1 MPDTQPD
8 PTPAPRPTLDVR
20 NLIFMTLSPVIAI
33 PGTIWYTYEN
43 GFEWWMPALFLV
55 LYSLVGLS
63 VTAGYHR
70 CFSHRSYECAWIV
83 QVFYAIFGAM
93 SFQNSALWWSAG
105 HRRHHR
111 HVDGE
116 FDPYNIRKGFWWAHI
131 LWTLDP
137 DPEKANLSN
146 VPDLE
151 KMPVVRWQHRYL
163 VPLMLVF
170 GFGMP
175 AFIGWCFGDWV
186 AGLLWGGFLR
196 IVLVHHCTFFIN
208 SLAHTFGKR
217 TYDRTVSA
225 RDNAWV
231 ALVAFGEGFH
241 NFHHRFPADYRN
253 GIRWFHW
260 DPAKWFIR
268 GLMAAGLAW
277 DLRRTPESAIAEA
290 RRRAG
295 EAAAEPPPETAV
307 AAD

>member
-1 MPDTQPD
+1 
-8 PTPAPRPTLDVR
+8 
-20 NLIFMTLSPVIAI
+20 
-33 PGTIWYTYEN
+33 
-43 GFEWWMPALFLV
+43 
-55 LYSLVGLS
+55 
-63 VTAGYHR
+63 
-70 CFSHRSYECAWIV
+70 
-83 QVFYAIFGAM
+83 
-93 SFQNSALWWSAG
+93 
-105 HRRHHR
+105 
-111 HVDGE
+111 
-116 FDPYNIRKGFWWAHI
+116 
-131 LWTLDP
+131 
-137 DPEKANLSN
+137 
-146 VPDLE
+146 
-151 KMPVVRWQHRYL
+151 
-163 VPLMLVF
+163 MLVF
-170 GFGMP
+170 GFGLP

-231 ALVAFGEGFH
+231 AVVAFGEGFH

-268 GLMAAGLAW
+268 GLKAAGLAW

-295 EAAAEPPPETAV
+295 EAATEPAPEAAAV
-307 AAD
+307 AD